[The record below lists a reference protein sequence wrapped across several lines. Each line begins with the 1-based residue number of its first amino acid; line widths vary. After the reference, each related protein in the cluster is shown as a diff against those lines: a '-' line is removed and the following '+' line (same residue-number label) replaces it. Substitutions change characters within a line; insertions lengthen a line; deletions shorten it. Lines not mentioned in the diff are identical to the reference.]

1 LENSIEGTVSMTLD
15 YLYKTPS
22 IKIQAEA
29 VMPIAHHL
37 MIHPVMKEILKKYI
51 LIRRL

>member
-1 LENSIEGTVSMTLD
+1 MTLD

-37 MIHPVMKEILKKYI
+37 MIHPTVMKEILKKYI